1 MAEVWVRVYTG
12 RTMAGTQ
19 HSSEYK
25 ALIQRLVEARKAAK
39 LSQAALAER
48 LGKPASFVAKVE
60 LSERRFDVVEFF
72 VWCQALSADPTAL
85 LAATLNDLPST
96 MPK

>member
-1 MAEVWVRVYTG
+1 
-12 RTMAGTQ
+12 MAGTQ

-25 ALIQRLVEARKAAK
+25 ALIQRLVEARKEAG

-60 LSERRFDVVEFF
+60 LSERRLDVIEFC
-72 VWCQALSADPTAL
+72 VWCQALSADPT
-85 LAATLNDLPST
+85 TLISAMLKDLPDSI
-96 MPK
+96 PR